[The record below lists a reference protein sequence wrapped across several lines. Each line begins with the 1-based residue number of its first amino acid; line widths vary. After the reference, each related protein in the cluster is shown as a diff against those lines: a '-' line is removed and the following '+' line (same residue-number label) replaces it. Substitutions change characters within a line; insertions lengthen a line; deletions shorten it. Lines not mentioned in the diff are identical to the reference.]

1 MITLE
6 QIKNSIIKA
15 DTISVICHVSPDC
28 DTVGAGLALTE
39 FLKKF
44 GKSRVDLYCEDKYDI
59 EIDDDDIKNFITV
72 GDVADYLAKN
82 IPGISSLV
90 DQSNAEMEGSI
101 SNGVIRASKI
111 LVSGDVFTIT
121 GSGTYSMPEDKLD
134 ITARVRIFKNNSI
147 IGRLAN
153 PITWTFSK
161 LLMEFKVYG
170 SIDDPKWEYVS
181 VIERLL

>member
-82 IPGISSLV
+82 V
-90 DQSNAEMEGSI
+90 
-101 SNGVIRASKI
+101 
-111 LVSGDVFTIT
+111 
-121 GSGTYSMPEDKLD
+121 
-134 ITARVRIFKNNSI
+134 
-147 IGRLAN
+147 
-153 PITWTFSK
+153 
-161 LLMEFKVYG
+161 
-170 SIDDPKWEYVS
+170 
-181 VIERLL
+181 